1 LQVSFYV
8 KVKIFR
14 LARDNKPLNDID
26 PADITMIILDQ
37 LSGVIKKNTKNK
49 CIFTPDL
56 MGLSVTDINE
66 NVVSNYLKDQKD
78 KELWIRLI
86 KHWNYLKRYASID
99 AYTLAGK
106 FASSLLGAN
115 TTGVEKAIKFLEKI
129 ISNNSQHDPLNDS
142 KSVTETSLNQE
153 LNLVSN
159 SKLKESLVY
168 QDFIMNTSQK
178 SQSHKKSHDMEDDD
192 DEIDAMVAPKSTGGS
207 GNSKNYVLSNTMI
220 KSPRQPLDYEF
231 DFSQNSVSESQK
243 KAISLKQSLRSS
255 RDKKLPGN

>member
-1 LQVSFYV
+1 
-8 KVKIFR
+8 
-14 LARDNKPLNDID
+14 
-26 PADITMIILDQ
+26 MIILDQ

-78 KELWIRLI
+78 KELWVRLI

-99 AYTLAGK
+99 TYTLAGK
-106 FASSLLGAN
+106 FAPSLLGAN

-153 LNLVSN
+153 LNLASI
-159 SKLKESLVY
+159 SKLKESAVY
-168 QDFIMNTSQK
+168 QEFIMNTSQT
-178 SQSHKKSHDMEDDD
+178 SQLNKKSHDMEDDD
-192 DEIDAMVAPKSTGGS
+192 DDIDAMVAPKSTGGS
-207 GNSKNYVLSNTMI
+207 GNSKNYVLSNI

-255 RDKKLPGN
+255 KDKKLPGK